1 MTFWQAFKATYSGS
15 VAVLIACPL
24 LALVPVVFELLQ
36 HAVEVH
42 IGMYDSIATA
52 KATEHHPLRMAFGML
67 KVAALTIPFYWVT
80 RFQPDR
86 DATFA
91 ARPDPKAIR
100 LFAVYCMFQL
110 GLAALQLFGL
120 PQTGAVLAVSFVVG
134 MIVGNLL
141 LAWGVAAALGN
152 ATVGPRRSIAIMA
165 RHVPWTFAFSIA
177 VILPLVIPHYA
188 AAALA
193 IAGPKVLLWPVLIAD
208 SLLVG
213 WLTAAMAAGGYYAAV
228 RAASKAGVDLMP
240 GNVRRADLSDGMIAA
255 AH

>member
-36 HAVEVH
+36 HVVEVH
-42 IGMYDSIATA
+42 IGMYDSIAA
-52 KATEHHPLRMAFGML
+52 ARATEHHPLRMVFGML

-120 PQTGAVLAVSFVVG
+120 PQTGAVLAICCSPG
-134 MIVGNLL
+134 
-141 LAWGVAAALGN
+141 AWPPRS
-152 ATVGPRRSIAIMA
+152 ATPPSARGGRSRSWRAMCRGPSPFRLR
-165 RHVPWTFAFSIA
+165 
-177 VILPLVIPHYA
+177 
-188 AAALA
+188 
-193 IAGPKVLLWPVLIAD
+193 
-208 SLLVG
+208 
-213 WLTAAMAAGGYYAAV
+213 
-228 RAASKAGVDLMP
+228 
-240 GNVRRADLSDGMIAA
+240 
-255 AH
+255 